1 MSNLN
6 FTLMYTFIG
15 IGAPE
20 LILLLF
26 VLGVFLLLPLMAL
39 VDVIRSE
46 FKGANDKLIW
56 VVIILFLNII
66 GAGLYFFIGRN
77 QRTK

>member
-1 MSNLN
+1 MHV
-6 FTLMYTFIG
+6 FIG
-15 IGAPE
+15 LGVVE
-20 LILLLF
+20 LIFLLF

-39 VDVIRSE
+39 VDVIRSD

-56 VVIILFLNII
+56 VVVILFLNII
-66 GAGLYFFIGRN
+66 GAVLYFFIGRN